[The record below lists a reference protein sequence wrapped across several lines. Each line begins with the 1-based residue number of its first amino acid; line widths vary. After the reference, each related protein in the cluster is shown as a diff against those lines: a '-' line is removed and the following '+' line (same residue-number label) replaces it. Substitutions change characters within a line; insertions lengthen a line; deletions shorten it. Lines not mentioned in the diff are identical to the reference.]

1 MPAETHSHHEPIT
14 VDDILDLLSTIVHGD
29 SELQPDM
36 PLDELGLSDDLAVIA
51 FWDAVVEEYGERS
64 VGEPDLEGLAT
75 ATTAADLA
83 RRAVDNLRALGH
95 AEPTA

>member
-36 PLDELGLSDDLAVIA
+36 PLDELGLSDDLAVMA
-51 FWDAVVEEYGERS
+51 FWDAVVEEYGERG
-64 VGEPDLEGLAT
+64 VGEPDLEDLAT

-83 RRAVDNLRALGH
+83 RRTVDNLRAFQH